1 MSESFWKD
9 DRPPIEAID
18 ARAELFKW
26 MHRHK
31 ISGKHLADSVNCSP
45 ALISKYLNNK
55 RGLGYQ
61 IALRIEAYTRG
72 AISAHSLSTAPDA
85 LKSSPK
91 WRKEQIAKAE
101 ILKDEDY
108 I

>member
-9 DRPPIEAID
+9 DRPPIEHID

-26 MHRHK
+26 MMKHK
-31 ISGKHLADSVNCSP
+31 ITGKHLAESVNCSP
-45 ALISKYLNNK
+45 ALISKYLNGT
-55 RGLGYQ
+55 RGMGYQ

-72 AISAHSLSTAPDA
+72 AIAAHALSTAPDN
-85 LKSSPK
+85 LKSSQK
-91 WRKEQIAKAE
+91 WRKQQKAKAE
-101 ILKDEDY
+101 AMKDEDF